1 MNRNFLYILAG
12 CSFALW
18 LCIPMQGSRDR
29 HLRQAIIFGPI
40 ADQDA
45 LATLTLTATASSG
58 LPVTFSSSTPAV
70 CTVDGNTASMVMAG
84 RCTLVARQAGDDE
97 YSPATAR
104 TRFTVRRIAQTV
116 TFGPIAAQY
125 VGNPLTLVASAS
137 SGLPISYASATP
149 SVCTVAGGT
158 ASPIA
163 PGTCTVAASQAGDGV
178 YGPSPTESQSFAV
191 NPLVGHIIGDSINY
205 CEGATSTASCA
216 SYNIL
221 EDLGVPV
228 ANISR
233 YARGGAAM
241 EEIANQQLNDTIVTP
256 GTITITDGCQNCN
269 QMNLYPAEF
278 QTEQQAMVA
287 ALVDATVVDPSVAAT
302 ILPQKQ
308 FANSAALTGT
318 AATSTD
324 YPAKGETCTSSTCMF
339 VWNNVPGPNIY
350 IFVEVTTAGSYN
362 PTVSVDGTEYTGN
375 WSTGSA
381 LLGYLEPANMVSYGP
396 WPIQIVLPPSANGVS
411 GLHTVSITVPGGQ
424 TVIQVVGVGNA
435 NPPGGPWIIA
445 ESQFVWYDDTNPE
458 RAVGNNV
465 AWTNAIQEV
474 QQSGLNA
481 VYVNLE
487 PYINGYTALGATITG
502 ASTRPDLAFTV
513 TNGSLSAISL
523 VPVSI
528 GIGGGGGV
536 CTSNPTI
543 AFFGGGP
550 GATEPTATLTCSG
563 GRVTGATITSAGS
576 KITLPQLFDTQTLH
590 PDDAG
595 QAVITQTT
603 LNQVGILIP

>member
-1 MNRNFLYILAG
+1 MTKHFLRFLGG
-12 CSFALW
+12 CAFVLW
-18 LCIPMQGSRDR
+18 LCIPMQASRAR
-29 HLRQAIIFGPI
+29 HSRQTIDFGPI

-45 LATLTLTATASSG
+45 LATITLTATASSG
-58 LPVTFSSSTPAV
+58 LPVTFSSFTPEV
-70 CTVDGNTASMVMAG
+70 CSVDGNTASMVMAG
-84 RCTLVARQAGDDE
+84 RCILVAAQAGNDE
-97 YSPATAR
+97 YSPATAMA
-104 TRFTVRRIAQTV
+104 RFTVHRIAQTV
-116 TFGPIAAQY
+116 TFGSIAAQY
-125 VGNPLTLVASAS
+125 VGNPLTLAASAS
-137 SGLPISYASATP
+137 SGLPVSYASSTP
-149 SVCTVAGGT
+149 LVCTIAGGT
-158 ASPIA
+158 ANPIA
-163 PGTCTVAASQAGDGV
+163 PGTCTVSASQAGDRV
-178 YGPSPTESQSFAV
+178 YLPAPTESQSFSV

-241 EEIANQQLNDTIVTP
+241 EEIANQQINGAVVTP

-287 ALVDATVVDPSVAAT
+287 ALVDATVIDPSVAGT
-302 ILPQKQ
+302 VLPQKQ
-308 FANSAALTGT
+308 FATSAALTGT

-362 PTVSVDGTEYTGN
+362 PVVTVDGTEYTGN
-375 WSTGSA
+375 WSSGSA
-381 LLGYLEPANMVSYGP
+381 LLGYLEPANMVSHGP
-396 WPIQIVLPPSANGVS
+396 WPIQIVLPAGNPS
-411 GLHTVSITVPGGQ
+411 GLHTVSITVPSGQ
-424 TVIQVVGVGNA
+424 TVIQVVGVGNV

-458 RAVGNNV
+458 RAIGNNV

-513 TNGSLSAISL
+513 TNGSLSAISI

-536 CTSNPTI
+536 CTGDPKI

-550 GATEPTATLTCSG
+550 GATLPTATLTCSG
-563 GRVTGATITSAGS
+563 GTVTGATITSAGS
-576 KITLPQLFDTQTLH
+576 NITLPQLFDTQTLH

-595 QAVITQTT
+595 QTVIAQTT